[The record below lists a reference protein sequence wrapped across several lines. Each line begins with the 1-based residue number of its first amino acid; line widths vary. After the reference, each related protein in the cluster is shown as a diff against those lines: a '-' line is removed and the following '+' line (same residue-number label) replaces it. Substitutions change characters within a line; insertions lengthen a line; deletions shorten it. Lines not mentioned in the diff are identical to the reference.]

1 MDPDVTCTTGPD
13 ASAHVR
19 LRPMTAA
26 DAEPVS
32 AAFAAIGWDKPA
44 SQYTR
49 YVQEAEAG
57 TRVVL
62 LAEVDAAT
70 GVDAD
75 EIDTEGDGA
84 DSARGKV
91 GSVFAGYCTLV
102 WDSDYEPFHEAGI
115 PEVVDLNVLP
125 DHRRHGIASALLD
138 ALEQQAAARSD
149 VVGIGV
155 GLLPDYGAAQRL
167 YVHRGYVPDGRGIAR
182 NGRTVGHGEQIPI
195 DDDVA
200 LMSTRRVR

>member
-1 MDPDVTCTTGPD
+1 MDPDATCTTGPD

-62 LAEVDAAT
+62 LAEVDMTA
-70 GVDAD
+70 GLDAD
-75 EIDTEGDGA
+75 PTRGEGGP
-84 DSARGKV
+84 
-91 GSVFAGYCTLV
+91 VFAGYCTLV